1 MTPSPP
7 PPPPRPPVTPPH
19 ASVLAILNLVVNHQP
34 WLQKM
39 PAELVEWSQKE
50 DFVLKTNIQDD
61 FTP

>member
-1 MTPSPP
+1 MT

-19 ASVLAILNLVVNHQP
+19 ASVLAILNLVVNRQP